1 MPSFLRRMGAGAD
14 WQSSSEEVAAP
25 ALFSEGPQR
34 RRPSLPCGY
43 LCPHRGGEK
52 TEVHTPY
59 GEHQA
64 LNLGQSAFLIMA
76 EQVAFIKLPL

>member
-1 MPSFLRRMGAGAD
+1 MGAGAD

-64 LNLGQSAFLIMA
+64 LNLGQSAFLTMA